1 MTEQKPVW
9 TIIKIL
15 NWTKQYFGE
24 KGVENPRLDA
34 EVLLCAVLDYTRL
47 QLYTHFDQPLEEKEL
62 KEYRGYVA
70 RRAKREPVAYILG
83 KKGFLQY
90 EFKVTRDTLIPRPET
105 ELLVEKLVRLNKDKG
120 PREILDIGCGS
131 GAILVSLLVQLPE
144 ARGLGVDIS
153 PGAAA
158 VTLENAE
165 AIGVEERCAVLVSDL
180 YANIPPDERFQIIV
194 SNPPYIPK
202 KDLPGLQAE
211 VQQEPPG
218 ALDGGEDG
226 LDFYRRILK
235 DIWKFLDP
243 QGLVAFEIGIGE
255 GEAVAQLC
263 RDAGFD
269 QVQVD
274 LDYQGIDRMVFAAK
288 KESTYGNEIMETRK

>member
-211 VQQEPPG
+211 VQQEPLG

-288 KESTYGNEIMETRK
+288 KESTYGNKIMETRK